1 MTEDA
6 KRAAKVEKKLK
17 VLLGGYQVRTYSV
30 SVWFYLIRFKPYF
43 AWRLVTKAKIII
55 TFISAQKILE
65 LKQKKNRKL
74 VTSLTEL
81 IKLKSERGQKM
92 NFNQFK

>member
-1 MTEDA
+1 MLDFLL
-6 KRAAKVEKKLK
+6 KFRAEKS
-17 VLLGGYQVRTYSV
+17 RTDT
-30 SVWFYLIRFKPYF
+30 I
-43 AWRLVTKAKIII
+43 
-55 TFISAQKILE
+55 Q
-65 LKQKKNRKL
+65 